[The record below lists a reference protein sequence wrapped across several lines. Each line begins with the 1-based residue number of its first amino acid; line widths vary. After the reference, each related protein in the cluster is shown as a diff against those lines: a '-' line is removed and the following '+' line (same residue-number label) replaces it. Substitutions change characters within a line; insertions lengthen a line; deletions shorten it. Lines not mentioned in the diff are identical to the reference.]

1 MIANV
6 LESGLPRLCRVNRS
20 LEPALAG
27 GRPVADALWRRR
39 AAPDS
44 FSVGSRQRKH
54 HEHRRF
60 GQFEGITR
68 TRDWTTNGPDIEPRF
83 SIGVTDD
90 AFWLLAE
97 REPAIVG

>member
-1 MIANV
+1 M
-6 LESGLPRLCRVNRS
+6 EGGLPHLCRVNRS
-20 LEPALAG
+20 LEPAFAG
-27 GRPVADALWRRR
+27 GRPDAEALWPRR

-60 GQFEGITR
+60 GRIEGITR
-68 TRDWTTNGPDIEPRF
+68 GGDWTTNPSRRRWRHFAAWEDVAKVDGRV
-83 SIGVTDD
+83 G
-90 AFWLLAE
+90 E